1 MKQTLFIIA
10 AGLGISIALFWLM
23 QFMITNNQQGL
34 NKAASLQMTEFIRL
48 KKDSN
53 LNTRDRRIP
62 KKPKPNKR
70 PPPPKMKMQANPIKN
85 LKPKMD
91 MPDLDLPLELSHMG
105 MKGVEIGVGN
115 ISTNVIP
122 LVRIA
127 PRYPM
132 RAANRRIEGWVKVQF
147 TITKEGKVADAV
159 VVDSE
164 PKHTFDRAA
173 LSAIKR
179 WKFKAKVI
187 EGIAF
192 EQRAEQLLE
201 FKLRK

>member
-34 NKAASLQMTEFIRL
+34 NKAANLQMTEFIRL

-53 LNTRDRRIP
+53 LNTKDRRIP

>member
-1 MKQTLFIIA
+1 MKHTIAIIA
-10 AGLGISIALFWLM
+10 SGLGISIALFWFM
-23 QFMITNNQQGL
+23 QFMISNNQQGL
-34 NKAASLQMTEFIRL
+34 NKVASLQMTEFIRL

-53 LNTRDRRIP
+53 LNTKDRRIP

-164 PKHTFDRAA
+164 PKNTFDRAA

-179 WKFKAKVI
+179 WKFKAKII
-187 EGIAF
+187 EGMAF

-201 FKLRK
+201 FKLTK

>member
-1 MKQTLFIIA
+1 MKQTLSIIA

>member
-34 NKAASLQMTEFIRL
+34 NKAANLQMTEFIRL

>member
-1 MKQTLFIIA
+1 MKQTLSIIA
-10 AGLGISIALFWLM
+10 AGFGISIALFWLM
-23 QFMITNNQQGL
+23 QFMISNNQQGL
-34 NKAASLQMTEFIRL
+34 AKVANLQMTEFIRL

-53 LNTRDRRIP
+53 LNTKDRRIP
-62 KKPKPNKR
+62 EKPKPNKR
-70 PPPPKMKMQANPIKN
+70 PPPPKMNMQANPIKN
-85 LKPKMD
+85 IQPKMEV
-91 MPDLDLPLELSHMG
+91 PDLDLPLELTHMG
-105 MKGVEIGVGN
+105 MKGVQIGVGN

-147 TITKEGKVADAV
+147 TITKEGTVTDAI

-164 PKHTFDRAA
+164 PKNTFDRAA

-179 WKFKAKVI
+179 WKFKAKII
-187 EGIAF
+187 EGMAF

-201 FKLRK
+201 FKLTK

>member
-1 MKQTLFIIA
+1 MKQTLSIIA
-10 AGLGISIALFWLM
+10 AGFGISIALFWLM
-23 QFMITNNQQGL
+23 QFMISNNQQGL
-34 NKAASLQMTEFIRL
+34 AKVANLQMTEFIRL

-53 LNTRDRRIP
+53 LNTKDRRIP
-62 KKPKPNKR
+62 EKPKPNKR
-70 PPPPKMKMQANPIKN
+70 PPPPKMNMQANPIKN
-85 LKPKMD
+85 IQPKMEV
-91 MPDLDLPLELSHMG
+91 PDIDLPLELTHMG
-105 MKGVEIGVGN
+105 MKGVQIGVGN

-147 TITKEGKVADAV
+147 TITKEGTVTDAI

-164 PKHTFDRAA
+164 PKNTFDRAA

-179 WKFKAKVI
+179 WKFKAKII
-187 EGIAF
+187 EGMAF

-201 FKLRK
+201 FKLTK

>member
-1 MKQTLFIIA
+1 MKQTLSIIA

-23 QFMITNNQQGL
+23 QFMISNNQQGL

-53 LNTRDRRIP
+53 LNTKDRRIP

>member
-1 MKQTLFIIA
+1 MKQTLSIIA

-34 NKAASLQMTEFIRL
+34 NKAANLQMTEFIRL

>member
-1 MKQTLFIIA
+1 MKHIITIIA
-10 AGLGISIALFWLM
+10 SGLGVSLALFWLM
-23 QFMITNNQQGL
+23 QFMISNNQQGL
-34 NKAASLQMTEFIRL
+34 NKVASLQMTEFIRL

-53 LNTRDRRIP
+53 LTTKDRRIP
-62 KKPKPNKR
+62 KKPKPHKR
-70 PPPPKMKMQANPIKN
+70 PPPPKMKLQANPIKN
-85 LKPKMD
+85 LQPKMD

-115 ISTNVIP
+115 ISANVIP

>member
-1 MKQTLFIIA
+1 MKHIIIIIA
-10 AGLGISIALFWLM
+10 SGLGISIALFWLM
-23 QFMITNNQQGL
+23 QFMISNNQQGL
-34 NKAASLQMTEFIRL
+34 NKVASLQMTEFIRL

-53 LNTRDRRIP
+53 VNIKDRRIP

-70 PPPPKMKMQANPIKN
+70 PPPPKMNLQANPIKN
-85 LKPKMD
+85 LQPKMEI
-91 MPDLDLPLELSHMG
+91 PDLDLPLELSHMG
-105 MKGVEIGVGN
+105 MKGVAIGVGN
-115 ISTNVIP
+115 ISANVIP
-122 LVRIA
+122 LLRIA

-147 TITKEGKVADAV
+147 IITKEGKVADAV

-164 PKHTFDRAA
+164 PKNTFDRAA

-179 WKFKAKVI
+179 WKFKAKII